1 MGEAKIPFSYHRKMG
16 GLEANKTE
24 AVVEQWQDR
33 FNTLLNFLNFVV
45 NKRCFTEEH
54 YHSVRDEFVM

>member
-1 MGEAKIPFSYHRKMG
+1 MG